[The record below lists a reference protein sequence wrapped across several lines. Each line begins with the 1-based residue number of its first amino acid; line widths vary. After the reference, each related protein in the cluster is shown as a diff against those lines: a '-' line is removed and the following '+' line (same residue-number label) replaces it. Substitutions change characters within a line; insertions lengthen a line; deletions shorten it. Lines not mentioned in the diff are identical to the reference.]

1 MKFIIND
8 KIYGII
14 PSANIKYSPKIN
26 MINTIL
32 YLVLKTHK
40 ILINIPFKFMQIPKV
55 HVKCYTLYVQD
66 LTFWLD
72 YANLNSTKVSKI

>member
-1 MKFIIND
+1 MPN
-8 KIYGII
+8 
-14 PSANIKYSPKIN
+14 NCNLKY
-26 MINTIL
+26 

-40 ILINIPFKFMQIPKV
+40 ILINTLFKFMQISKV
-55 HVKCYTLYVQD
+55 YIKYYTLYVQD